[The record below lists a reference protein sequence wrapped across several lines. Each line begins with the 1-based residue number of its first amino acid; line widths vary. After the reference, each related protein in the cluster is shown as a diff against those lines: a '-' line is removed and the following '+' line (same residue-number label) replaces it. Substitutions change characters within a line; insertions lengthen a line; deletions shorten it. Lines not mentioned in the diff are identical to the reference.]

1 MKISETMIEKLLTLL
16 IIVVEFIKK
25 RQDKDDENN
34 DINSRIAA
42 LSRQAHPDMDDM
54 ALISYYQNSITNNKI
69 LNEA

>member
-42 LSRQAHPDMDDM
+42 LSRQAHPGMDDV

-69 LNEA
+69 LDEA

>member
-34 DINSRIAA
+34 DINGRIAA

-54 ALISYYQNSITNNKI
+54 ALIGYYQNSITNNKI
-69 LNEA
+69 LDEA

>member
-42 LSRQAHPDMDDM
+42 LSRKAHPGMDDM

-69 LNEA
+69 LDEA

>member
-42 LSRQAHPDMDDM
+42 LSRQANPDMDDM

-69 LNEA
+69 LDEA

>member
-42 LSRQAHPDMDDM
+42 LSRQAHPGMDDM
-54 ALISYYQNSITNNKI
+54 DLISYYQNSITNNKI
-69 LNEA
+69 LDEA